1 MSLRIAL
8 TAMILV
14 APFAKFTVR
23 HPHKS
28 AAIPKLISVTQITR
42 DGIGKTSLLSDG
54 KNLYVTEWP
63 STGHVVAKFSL
74 SDSNR
79 SLVTSNFSELKALD
93 VAPDKNSLLVTPV
106 RAGAAE
112 NELWTLPIDAGI
124 PQKLGSLLGH
134 DASWSADGR
143 QLAFVKGSTLSIA
156 GGDGL
161 ATYIR
166 RRVRFSACDSLL
178 TAVAFDSALE
188 IQHRTQPRF
197 GRSGRTARTR
207 IPSWATGS
215 TLRQPVAG
223 VGALTAATTFFR

>member
-156 GGDGL
+156 GGDGAAARDL
-161 ATYIR
+161 YTASGS
-166 RRVRFSACDSLL
+166 VFGLRFSPD
-178 TAVAFDSALE
+178 
-188 IQHRTQPRF
+188 
-197 GRSGRTARTR
+197 GR
-207 IPSWATGS
+207 TGS